1 MLRTVLGLFEPDV
14 DVRPL
19 LEGLRHANFRPE
31 EIGLLMPLRAEPP
44 VLPGWLVAA
53 RPTPFPNLGV
63 ALVAG
68 PVAPALTGTCAG
80 PSDLRAALLG
90 VGVDLE
96 LAALCAEQVRSGQT
110 MVLVRAETGL
120 DAARRLL
127 VPGEPAAAPSGPPGF
142 ERDRRQ
148 PRGRGRHRPV
158 STGAQLPAQNN
169 SSPPS

>member
-14 DVRPL
+14 DIRPM
-19 LEGLRHANFRPE
+19 LEELRHASFRPE
-31 EIGLLMPLRAEPP
+31 EIGLLMPLRGEPP

-53 RPTPFPNLGV
+53 RPTPIPNLGV

-80 PSDLRAALLG
+80 PADLRAALLG

-110 MVLVRAETGL
+110 LLLVRAESGL

-127 VPGEPAAAPSGPPGF
+127 VPGEPLPVPVAGPPF
-142 ERDRRQ
+142 DRDRRP
-148 PRGRGRHRPV
+148 PRGRGRHRPM
-158 STGAQLPAQNN
+158 SGGPPPSQNN
-169 SSPPS
+169 SVPPI